1 LLTPGLF
8 STLEDLATLL
18 REMGRRPEF
27 HFPIVAAQRQFRERY
42 YGLLSAAML
51 EDLYF
56 DALAHFISTHRPD
69 LQLRRPPRGEKGWD
83 YSLNGLNVSH
93 KVSKGGPQEI
103 AVLWDATRTD
113 LTTYN
118 YGSSISLATSS
129 YKPVSIRVEVDKGPP
144 LSGRAISAGSK
155 TKKDDVLLLVNWPE
169 SNISEILHRWN
180 FSGSADL
187 CETVNFKSVW
197 SEVARVLATGIPA
210 NHLELVL
217 VNDKHQQLFGV
228 TKVHLSHPCRPG
240 LYLIP
245 QSSLIQVPVV
255 TNNRAVLIERELVA
269 AFMSSSVKAGLF
281 VPMSIWFTAYSGDR
295 PPDLYLA
302 QRSSFDLVFSY
313 SPPQVSK

>member
-1 LLTPGLF
+1 VTTRDAV
-8 STLEDLATLL
+8 TLADLASLL

-118 YGSSISLATSS
+118 YGSSISLATST
-129 YKPVSIRVEVDKGPP
+129 YKPISITIEVDKGPA
-144 LSGRAISAGSK
+144 LSGRPISASSK
-155 TKKDDVLLLVNWPE
+155 VKNGDVLLLINWPE
-169 SNISEILHRWN
+169 STDGEILHRWTISVGAN
-180 FSGSADL
+180 L
-187 CETVNFKSVW
+187 CETVSFKSVW
-197 SEVARVLATGIPA
+197 SEVARALATGVPA

-217 VNDKHQQLFGV
+217 VSDKHQQLIGATRV
-228 TKVHLSHPCRPG
+228 RLSHPCRPG

-245 QSSLIQVPVV
+245 QSLLTQVPVV
-255 TNNRAVLIERELVA
+255 TNNRAVLIDRNLVA
-269 AFMSSSVKAGLF
+269 TFMSSAIEASLF
-281 VPMSIWFTAYSGDR
+281 VPMSIWFNAYAGDR

-313 SPPQVSK
+313 TPPQINK